1 MSKVEKKKIGFMSG
15 APLGVGGVSAAPPA
29 VDATNGDVLAPKGR
43 IRPRMGGSSMV
54 PDAMPGRAPE
64 SAVAAPTYNA
74 FTTGMRSGRFDT
86 PPDAK
91 PQQRGHLEDAAIVD
105 RTEYTPQRTRESQLV
120 GPDGMPK
127 QVGHLNDA
135 AFVEEGAY
143 DPQHSREVQTSYPD
157 AKPQQRG
164 HLEDAAIVDRTEY
177 TPQRTRESQLVGP
190 DGMPKQ
196 VGHLNDAAFVEEGA
210 YDPQHSREVQTSY
223 PDAKPQQAIHDKR
236 GSAVEEMRPEAE
248 APVFEKDD
256 TRRDG
261 GFFKWLGGLS
271 KKRPGRREGESDDDY
286 DERMTRNK
294 MRMAVLADAI
304 RHMGNIYY
312 TSKGAPAQKFNNP
325 VAELQAG
332 LDKRKAERARKAA
345 AEADSAYK
353 NANLQIKMDAAAADR
368 AYKGQMLD
376 MKRQA
381 GERAAQNAKDLKEY
395 RDGILGVQQ
404 GNLKLAGDRLGET
417 KRHNQASERLS
428 ASRLALAQAKAAR
441 SGAKG
446 SGGANGGY
454 GYATPYGRLTSK
466 KQLTPQ
472 QEAQAWNEMRNLG
485 MITPQKQRELD
496 LAMNGYTASDG
507 TVVKPNSAQARKII
521 QGAIGYGL
529 LDASSRGESLRK
541 TFRDGFGY
549 ADVRT
554 SDKAK
559 RGVNTSGR
567 KVGYVTKTVSKSQ
580 AKQIRERI
588 RELRKGANPI
598 RWQGSGSKPK
608 APSTK
613 GTAKG
618 KGTDW
623 SKYVK

>member
-1 MSKVEKKKIGFMSG
+1 MSKDEKKTGFMSG
-15 APLGVGGVSAAPPA
+15 APSGVGGVSAAPPA

-86 PPDAK
+86 PPDVM
-91 PQQRGHLEDAAIVD
+91 PQQRGHLNRANNVE
-105 RTEYTPQRTRESQLV
+105 RTEYSPMHTREVQTST
-120 GPDGMPK
+120 PDVKPK
-127 QVGHLNDA
+127 QVGHQNDA
-135 AFVEEGAY
+135 ALVEEGAY
-143 DPQHSREVQTSYPD
+143 DPQHSREVQASYPD
-157 AKPQQRG
+157 VMPQLAR
-164 HLEDAAIVDRTEY
+164 
-177 TPQRTRESQLVGP
+177 
-190 DGMPKQ
+190 
-196 VGHLNDAAFVEEGA
+196 
-210 YDPQHSREVQTSY
+210 
-223 PDAKPQQAIHDKR
+223 HDKR
-236 GSAVEEMRPEAE
+236 GGAVEEMRPEAE

-261 GFFKWLGGLS
+261 GFFKWLGSLT
-271 KKRPGRREGESDDDY
+271 KKRPGKREGESDDEY

-345 AEADSAYK
+345 VEADSAYK

-567 KVGYVTKTVSKSQ
+567 KVGYVTKRVSKSE
-580 AKQIRERI
+580 AKQIRGQ
-588 RELRKGANPI
+588 RKGANPI
-598 RWQGSGSKPK
+598 NWQGSGGKTK

>member
-143 DPQHSREVQTSYPD
+143 APQHSREVQTSYPD
-157 AKPQQRG
+157 
-164 HLEDAAIVDRTEY
+164 V
-177 TPQRTRESQLVGP
+177 
-190 DGMPKQ
+190 M
-196 VGHLNDAAFVEEGA
+196 
-210 YDPQHSREVQTSY
+210 
-223 PDAKPQQAIHDKR
+223 PQQARHDKR
-236 GSAVEEMRPEAE
+236 GGAVEEMRPEAE

-261 GFFKWLGGLS
+261 GFFKWLGGLT
-271 KKRPGRREGESDDDY
+271 KKRPGKREGESDDEY

-312 TSKGAPAQKFNNP
+312 TSKGAPVQKFNNP
-325 VAELQAG
+325 VAELQVG

-404 GNLKLAGDRLGET
+404 GNLKLAGDRLDEA

-441 SGAKG
+441 TAGG

-496 LAMNGYTASDG
+496 RAMNGYEGSDG
-507 TVVKPNSAQARKII
+507 KMVSPSADRASKII

-567 KVGYVTKTVSKSQ
+567 KVGYVTKRVSKSQ
-580 AKQIRERI
+580 AKQIRGQ
-588 RELRKGANPI
+588 RKGASPI
-598 RWQGSGSKPK
+598 NWQGSGGKTK
-608 APSTK
+608 APANK

>member
-1 MSKVEKKKIGFMSG
+1 MNTVLDDKEKREGVVTQPGVVAPGVLAQPQQPANVFSGKRPTTFENMPVNVGWSPYGKPVNEGSNVQQSWQTSNPRELEGSMPSSYALNSK
-15 APLGVGGVSAAPPA
+15 PLGVEAP
-29 VDATNGDVLAPKGR
+29 
-43 IRPRMGGSSMV
+43 S
-54 PDAMPGRAPE
+54 
-64 SAVAAPTYNA
+64 
-74 FTTGMRSGRFDT
+74 
-86 PPDAK
+86 
-91 PQQRGHLEDAAIVD
+91 
-105 RTEYTPQRTRESQLV
+105 
-120 GPDGMPK
+120 
-127 QVGHLNDA
+127 
-135 AFVEEGAY
+135 
-143 DPQHSREVQTSYPD
+143 
-157 AKPQQRG
+157 
-164 HLEDAAIVDRTEY
+164 
-177 TPQRTRESQLVGP
+177 
-190 DGMPKQ
+190 
-196 VGHLNDAAFVEEGA
+196 
-210 YDPQHSREVQTSY
+210 
-223 PDAKPQQAIHDKR
+223 
-236 GSAVEEMRPEAE
+236 

-256 TRRDG
+256 SQRDG

-286 DERMTRNK
+286 DERMTRNN
-294 MRMAVLADAI
+294 MRIATLADAI
-304 RHMGNIYY
+304 RHMGNIYN
-312 TSKGAPAQKFNNP
+312 TSKGAALQKFNSP
-325 VAELQAG
+325 TAEMQAG

-404 GNLKLAGDRLGET
+404 GNLKLAGDRLDET

-441 SGAKG
+441 TAGG
-446 SGGANGGY
+446 SGSSGGVGGGY
-454 GYATPYGRLTSK
+454 GYATPYGRLASK

-472 QEAQAWNEMRNLG
+472 QEAQAWTVMRNLG

-496 LAMNGYTASDG
+496 RAMNGYEGSDG
-507 TVVKPNSAQARKII
+507 KMVAPSADRASKII
-521 QGAIGYGL
+521 QGAISYGL

-567 KVGYVTKTVSKSQ
+567 KVGYVTKRVSKSE
-580 AKQIRERI
+580 AKQIRGQ
-588 RELRKGANPI
+588 RKGANPI

-608 APSTK
+608 AQAKGGTST
-613 GTAKG
+613 G
-618 KGTDW
+618 KGTNW
-623 SKYVK
+623 SQYVK